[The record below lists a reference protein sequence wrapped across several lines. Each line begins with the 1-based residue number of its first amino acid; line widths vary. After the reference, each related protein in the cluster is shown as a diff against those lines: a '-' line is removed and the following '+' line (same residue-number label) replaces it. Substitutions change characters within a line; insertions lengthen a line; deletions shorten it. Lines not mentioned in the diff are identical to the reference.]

1 MSTVFSPLLSSSLS
15 VALLVVHY
23 STATVIV
30 NSEDQHSEDSQI
42 FNIRPLLFNA
52 PKTQKN
58 VKFSADAEKQQQ
70 FKRSLSN
77 TELFQ

>member
-1 MSTVFSPLLSSSLS
+1 M
-15 VALLVVHY
+15 ALLVAHCSPVK
-23 STATVIV
+23 AAPAQIV
-30 NSEDQHSEDSQI
+30 QAVAPSEEHQQSQMEDSPI
-42 FNIRPLLFNA
+42 FNIFPMLMNA

-58 VKFSADAEKQQQ
+58 FKFTADAEKQPQ